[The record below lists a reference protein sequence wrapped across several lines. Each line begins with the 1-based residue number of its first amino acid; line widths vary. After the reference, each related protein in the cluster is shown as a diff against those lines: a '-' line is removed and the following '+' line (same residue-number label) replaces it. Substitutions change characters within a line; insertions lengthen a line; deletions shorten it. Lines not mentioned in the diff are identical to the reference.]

1 MSRNKFAFALLLS
14 VTSMA
19 MLNMSC
25 ASAIEMPAGAS
36 TSATRSVTLQEAL
49 DMAQEHSVRLLI
61 ASARSDAA
69 QAGVDGARA
78 AYLPK
83 VQALA
88 KTQDY
93 LDHRYTG
100 YQNSLDEEA
109 QAQVSLQYTVLDFGR
124 RKADSSRTRLDK
136 QSTDFAH
143 AQETEDVRFE
153 TVRAYVDA
161 ERYRRMLDV
170 ARTNLEE
177 LTYLTSLMEERVKG
191 GLSPDSEL
199 VRSRLAL
206 NNAQTRQKNL
216 RQRYDQARLALRS
229 LTGQSV
235 INVPFEID
243 VDKGTRKL
251 GALAGAAEDTNWA
264 LQSLKAQAGSAQMAV
279 ERASADRYPRV
290 ELMTTYK
297 MPFDSNIRSD
307 MGMNIFLQISVDL
320 FDGGL
325 KRSRIS
331 QAGATQRE
339 ADAQHELM
347 RREIRSQVENLVVDA
362 ETAYEQWNLTRVGK
376 EQAERTRQLYMDE
389 FRLGTR
395 SINDLISAQNDAYAQ
410 GVENID
416 TQSNYLLSALGLYH
430 IKGDTVVGLVDFG
443 LVSGDSRT
451 SATYQ

>member
-1 MSRNKFAFALLLS
+1 MIRTKFIVAFLLS
-14 VTSMA
+14 LVCVDTDAAYAADRQS
-19 MLNMSC
+19 
-25 ASAIEMPAGAS
+25 
-36 TSATRSVTLQEAL
+36 RSVANDPPLQQVTLKEAL
-49 DMAQEHSVRLLI
+49 EMAQNHSVRLVI
-61 ASARSDAA
+61 ADARSEAA

-78 AYLPK
+78 AYMPK

-109 QAQVSLQYTVLDFGR
+109 QAQLSLQYTVLDFGR
-124 RKADSSRTRLDK
+124 RKAETSRTRLDK
-136 QSTDFAH
+136 QSSDFAY
-143 AQETEDVRFE
+143 AQEKEDVRFE

-161 ERYRRMLDV
+161 ERFRRMLDV
-170 ARTNLEE
+170 AKENLTE
-177 LTYLTSLMEERVKG
+177 LTTLTSLMEERVKG

-206 NNAQTRQKNL
+206 NSAQSRQKNL

-229 LTGQSV
+229 LTGESV
-235 INVPFEID
+235 INAPFEID
-243 VDKGTRKL
+243 VEKGTQKL
-251 GALAGAAEDTNWA
+251 GALAVSADSTNLA
-264 LQSLKAQAGSAQMAV
+264 LQSLKAQVGSAEAAV
-279 ERASADRYPRV
+279 HRASADRYPRLDV
-290 ELMTTYK
+290 VSSYK

-325 KRSRIS
+325 KRSRIA

-347 RREIRSQVENLVVDA
+347 RREIRNQVENLVVEA
-362 ETAYEQWNLTRVGK
+362 ETAYGQWNLTRVGK
-376 EQAERTRQLYMDE
+376 QQAARTKLLYLDE

-410 GVENID
+410 EIESID

-430 IKGDTVVGLVDFG
+430 VKGDTVVGLIDFG
-443 LVSGDSRT
+443 LVPSESRA
-451 SATYQ
+451 SASY